1 MDLWVKLIGKVLIEI
16 ARFCKSRFF
25 YKTCERTWR
34 CNDKT
39 INDPAHSYCWPI
51 EWLPKTLARR
61 EIVPKIILMSYP
73 TSLTNYN
80 KTCLHMEEL
89 MEEKSEKLL
98 ENIKTLH
105 TSNNPIFIVGHSMG
119 GLLVKK
125 MILKG
130 IIRDI

>member
-1 MDLWVKLIGKVLIEI
+1 M
-16 ARFCKSRFF
+16 KSQDFANQFF